1 MNKHLYF
8 SIIFIFSLIVFNSI
22 YSYSVKLPSQLDII
36 SFQLEKSIKTNN
48 TQTIKSKI
56 KDIFILPSL
65 KVGGKNY
72 PIDSVKYWDDVL
84 LVAATLNSECRGCS
98 EDEKE
103 VLAQVIQNRVN
114 HNYNGYGNSYYEQIS
129 RKAQFSGY
137 KNRLNKS
144 KTGKYFYFDG
154 RYRIKINNNVYYT
167 SKINS
172 FIAQHREKENFSFND
187 LKIKK
192 DSYSIENYKI
202 AYKVIKQGYR
212 TIPCNVFS
220 FCNPKIAT
228 NKKEVARQR
237 KNQIDLSA
245 YGYDTSDWGHGIF
258 SQDKNYVCET
268 TRR

>member
-22 YSYSVKLPSQLDII
+22 YSYSIKLPSQLDII
-36 SFQLEKSIKTNN
+36 TFQLEKKIKTNN
-48 TQTIKSKI
+48 TETIKSKI

-137 KNRLNKS
+137 RKKD

-154 RYRIKINNNVYYT
+154 RYRIKINNKVFYANDIK
-167 SKINS
+167 SFLQDDGEKIS
-172 FIAQHREKENFSFND
+172 IT
-187 LKIKK
+187 K

-202 AYKVIKQGYR
+202 AYKVIKKGYR

-237 KNQIDLSA
+237 KNQIDLSV
-245 YGYDTSDWGHGIF
+245 YGYETSNWGHGIF
-258 SQDKNYVCET
+258 SQDKKYKC
-268 TRR
+268 